1 MTEATQNLNAEE
13 APSSM
18 TLPGM
23 IAPPLVGFGATSA
36 IVAVLTG
43 GQTAALLAIAGLVS
57 AGLFAIADA
66 LRRK

>member
-1 MTEATQNLNAEE
+1 MTETTQDLNVE
-13 APSSM
+13 ARSSM

-23 IAPPLVGFGATSA
+23 IAPPLAGFGTASA

-43 GQTAALLAIAGLVS
+43 GQIAALLAIAGLVS

-66 LRRK
+66 LRQK